1 MSCGVPPPLMKSRES
16 GGDDADA
23 ITKTS
28 GGQVTGGSE
37 RCELEL
43 KPRSSAALGYRDR
56 GGECVEVRH
65 ELLQRL
71 ESYVAYQFSYVPMRF
86 ASSWAT
92 TSISPTR
99 PGVQH
104 EC

>member
-1 MSCGVPPPLMKSRES
+1 MSCGVPTPLMRSRES
-16 GGDDADA
+16 GGDDVDA

-28 GGQVTGGSE
+28 GGQVAGGSE
-37 RCELEL
+37 RCEPEL

-56 GGECVEVRH
+56 GGECVEVRLQ
-65 ELLQRL
+65 LLQRL
-71 ESYVAYQFSYVPMRF
+71 ESNVAYQFSYVPMRF